1 MTTVEV
7 ERSGEFEEIPFSD
20 FSIETGTSDVRLAPE
35 ATVTTSNNVAIQPN
49 QRLRITIDG
58 TTRFEGTTISGGSR
72 RGDGRR
78 RVQAEHDAFRI
89 FNEAVSVS
97 GSTDAATILSDAL
110 AETSFGS
117 FTLDYT
123 GTSETLA
130 ETYDADGRK
139 VKQIFRDIA
148 DRTNR
153 VFWVDAVANTITVQP
168 RGGRGEFASV
178 TLPGDPASVQEYEN
192 GSVRSVENDVT
203 VVGTGEERVE
213 GRATDSTSISE
224 YGRRSEQFNVAYVTT
239 EAEAENAAAELLS
252 PEPLD
257 SAKVLLGSSI
267 GTNPDQT
274 LANHQLR
281 VTDPSVGLDDDVF
294 VIQSQKIEQGRV
306 EVDIGEAATSGIDS
320 INRDQKSNRDT
331 ADVGSIIGETSIADG
346 SIVESKLDALSV
358 SVDKIQDAAVDE
370 AKVRQDAISETKVQD
385 DSISTPKLQVGSV
398 TAGTIDTAA
407 VTATAIDADAV
418 EAGKIDADAVGAREI
433 IAASITASEI
443 DSNTITASEIDT
455 LFLETG
461 QFEVSGPGGD
471 FEVNSKFNDFL
482 GDTVTL
488 EFSGF
493 GTIGHLG
500 ADGPDIIYCG
510 SVEAA
515 DGIEVTD
522 DGTTDTVLIEE
533 ENGNIRVQ
541 PDGDVVGNVG
551 SFENAW
557 STMRAGSF
565 IEDSP
570 DPADQETAR
579 LDELL
584 EVDWYAPPRYVD
596 ADQRR
601 RDTPAD
607 DHGVELGHMTNY
619 LLEVCKEQQQTID
632 DQADRI
638 DDLEA
643 RLETLEAEVGVGP
656 NA

>member
-7 ERSGEFEEIPFSD
+7 ERSGTFEEIPFGD

-35 ATVTTSNNVAIQPN
+35 ATITTSNNVDIQPD
-49 QRLRITIDG
+49 QPLRITIDG
-58 TTRFEGTTISGGSR
+58 TIRFEGRTISGGSR

-110 AETSFGS
+110 AATSFGS

-130 ETYDADGRK
+130 ETYAVDGRK
-139 VKQIFRDIA
+139 VKQIFRDIT

-153 VFWVDAVANTITVQP
+153 VFWVDAVDNTITVQP

-178 TLPGDPASVQEYEN
+178 TLPGDQASVQEYEN
-192 GSVRSVENDVT
+192 GSVRSVENDIT

-213 GRATDSTSISE
+213 GRATDQTSIDT
-224 YGRRSEQFNVAYVTT
+224 YGRRSEQFNVSYVTT
-239 EAEAENAAAELLS
+239 QAEAEDAAAELLT

-257 SAKVLLGSSI
+257 SASVLLGPSI

-274 LANHQLR
+274 LANFQLR

-320 INRDQKSNRDT
+320 INRQQKSNRDT

-358 SVDKIQDAAVDE
+358 SVDKIQDEAVAE

-433 IAASITASEI
+433 IAASITADEI
-443 DSNTITASEIDT
+443 DSNTITANEIDT
-455 LFLETG
+455 VFLDTD
-461 QFEVSGPGGD
+461 QFEVSGAGGT

-482 GDTVTL
+482 GDTITL
-488 EFSGF
+488 EFTGF

-510 SVEAA
+510 SVEA
-515 DGIEVTD
+515 DRGIEVTD
-522 DGTTDTVLIEE
+522 DGTSQTALIQEGD
-533 ENGNIRVQ
+533 GNIRIL
-541 PDGDVVGNVG
+541 PDSDGVGNIGVLG
-551 SFENAW
+551 SAW
-557 STMRAGSF
+557 STMRATSF

-570 DPADQETAR
+570 EPADAETAR

-601 RDTPAD
+601 RNTPDD

-619 LLEVCKEQQQTID
+619 LLEVCKEQQKMID
-632 DQADRI
+632 AKQDRI